1 MSRWPNFF
9 VIGAGKSGTTSLY
22 HYLKQHPQIFMSP
35 VKEPKYFAFASKE
48 LNFTGPGDQRV
59 VPQTTTT
66 IEAYLDLFK
75 DAGDEPIIGEA
86 STVYLNT
93 GETARRMAEQVPH
106 ARLVA
111 VLRHPADR
119 AYSAYM
125 HLRRDGYESLET
137 FAAALDA
144 EPQRI
149 REGYYYHWHLRTRGY
164 YGRQLQAYYEQFPRN
179 QIKVYLFE
187 DFFDQ
192 PYRVLADIFQYLGV
206 NDSFR
211 PDISARHNQSG
222 IPRNQSVQ
230 NFLTKPHPLKEWVK
244 RFIPERIGH
253 RMISVMQRGVV
264 ATPGLAPEIR
274 ARLTEE
280 FREDI
285 LLLQDLIQR
294 DLSHWLS
301 SDGKYRER
309 AYHA

>member
-1 MSRWPNFF
+1 MKRWPNFF

-35 VKEPKYFAFASKE
+35 VKEPKYFAFAGQQ

-59 VPQTTTT
+59 IPQTTTT
-66 IEAYLDLFK
+66 SDAYLDLFK
-75 DAGDEPIIGEA
+75 DAGDKPIVGEA
-86 STVYLNT
+86 STIYLNT
-93 GETARRMAEQVPH
+93 GETARRMAEQVPL

-137 FAAALDA
+137 FAAALAA

-164 YGRQLQAYYEQFPRN
+164 YGRQLQAFYEQFPRN

-192 PYRVLADIFQYLGV
+192 PYRVLADIFQFLGV
-206 NDSFR
+206 DDSFR

-230 NFLTKPHPLKEWVK
+230 NFLTRPHPLKEWVK
-244 RFIPERIGH
+244 RFIPEHTGH

-274 ARLTEE
+274 ARLTED

-301 SDGKYRER
+301 SDTKYRER
-309 AYHA
+309 V

>member
-1 MSRWPNFF
+1 MNRWPNFF

-35 VKEPKYFAFASKE
+35 VKEPKYFAFAGQE

-59 VPQTTTT
+59 IPQTTTT
-66 IEAYLDLFK
+66 SDAYLDLFK
-75 DAGDEPIIGEA
+75 DAGDKPIVGEA
-86 STVYLNT
+86 STIYLNT
-93 GETARRMAEQVPH
+93 GETARRMAEQVPL

-137 FAAALDA
+137 FAAALAA
-144 EPQRI
+144 EPHRI
-149 REGYYYHWHLRTRGY
+149 REGYYYHWHLRARGY
-164 YGRQLQAYYEQFPRN
+164 YGRQLQAFYEQFPRN

-192 PYRVLADIFQYLGV
+192 PYRVLADIFQFLGV
-206 NDSFR
+206 DDSFR

-230 NFLTKPHPLKEWVK
+230 NFLTRPHPLKEWVK

-274 ARLTEE
+274 ARLTED

-301 SDGKYRER
+301 SGGQSRKRV
-309 AYHA
+309 YHA